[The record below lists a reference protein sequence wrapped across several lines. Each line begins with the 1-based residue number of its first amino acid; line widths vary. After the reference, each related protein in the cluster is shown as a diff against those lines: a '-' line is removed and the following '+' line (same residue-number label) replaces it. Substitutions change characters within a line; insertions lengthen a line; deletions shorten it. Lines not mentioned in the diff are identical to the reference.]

1 MDKTTSSIVL
11 IAKDPDL
18 SAEVASMLRGMRN
31 VTVEERSATLSE
43 MNGTAVKLAAG
54 HDVVIFRT
62 DAVGENDLAAIRALS
77 KARPAGVLLAL
88 ADADISLAD
97 ARSLT
102 RAGVNEVL
110 PYPVSAE
117 EMHEHVARWT
127 ERAPVQPAIQAP
139 VQTGGGGTRLG
150 KVIAVSQA
158 RGGVGATTLAVNLAD
173 RLLDRGGLLRKQA
186 RHSVALVDLDI
197 QFGAVAS
204 FLDIAPNDALY
215 TLAMDGTVP
224 DAEFVQRALTELP
237 NGLSVLTAPA
247 RFAPMEAL
255 SGEQVGK
262 IIDLLRQDHD
272 YVVVDLP
279 RTLVEWVG
287 PVLAR
292 TDRLFLVTD
301 SAVPSVRQ
309 ARRLM
314 DFYLDDNP
322 ALSIDVVINHE
333 KKPMMLRRHHAEAAR
348 VLERPLETWIPYD
361 PAAAREAIDR
371 GAPLSVAAGRSPLAK
386 AIGGLGRRVIKQFGG
401 GAALQ
406 KKTA

>member
-1 MDKTTSSIVL
+1 MNKDARSIVL
-11 IAKDPDL
+11 IAKDPAV
-18 SAEVASMLRGMRN
+18 SADVAAALRGIPN
-31 VTVEERSATLSE
+31 VTVHERPSTLSE
-43 MNGTAVKLAAG
+43 MNGTVVKLAGA

-62 DAVGENDLAAIRALS
+62 DAVGENDLAAISALR
-77 KARPAGVLLAL
+77 KALPKGVLLAL

-102 RAGVNEVL
+102 RAGVHEVL

-117 EMHEHVARWT
+117 EMQEHVARWA
-127 ERAPVQPAIQAP
+127 ERAPAEPATR
-139 VQTGGGGTRLG
+139 TGGGAGRLG
-150 KVIAVSQA
+150 RVIAVSQA
-158 RGGVGATTLAVNLAD
+158 RGGVGATTVAVNLAD
-173 RLLDRGGLLRKQA
+173 RLLDRGGLLRKTA
-186 RHSVALVDLDI
+186 RNRVALVDLDI

-204 FLDIAPNDALY
+204 FLDLAPNDALY
-215 TLAMDGTVP
+215 ELAMNGAMP
-224 DAEFVQRALTELP
+224 DDSFLQQSLAQLP
-237 NGLSVLTAPA
+237 SGLSVLPAPA

-255 SGEQVGK
+255 RGEQVSR
-262 IIDLLRQDHD
+262 IVDLLRAQYD
-272 YVVVDLP
+272 YVVIDLP

-287 PVLAR
+287 PVLSR
-292 TDRLFLVTD
+292 TDRLLLVTD

-322 ALSIDVVINHE
+322 ALAIDVVINNE

-361 PAAAREAIDR
+361 PVAAREAIDR
-371 GAPLSVAAGRSPLAK
+371 GAPLSAAAGRSQLAK
-386 AIGGLGRRVIKQFGG
+386 GIGALGRRMLKQLE
-401 GAALQ
+401 GASALQ